1 MNRFRSIAGLL
12 LVALCV
18 WPAALANAA
27 GQATVTAAADHDHA
41 KAGDS
46 VTIDVTIDVAQGL
59 HAQSHT
65 PNDPNYIPLVLT
77 PKAMPGVT
85 FGTPVYPAG
94 VDETYPGLGTLN
106 VYTGQ
111 VVVKLPVKIAADAAG
126 PLKVAGVVRYQA
138 CNDTACFP
146 PQRAPFEVTITVESG
161 KAPATTQAAVPPVA
175 TPPATQAAVA
185 TTAPADAAAVLP
197 PPPAEPAGWLTLSD
211 NSYGLAFAMAF
222 VVGIIFNAV
231 PCVLPVVPLKI
242 AGFYEAAQ
250 HDRRKCF
257 MLGLAFS
264 AGLVA
269 SFAVLALLVVVL
281 RTLTWG
287 GLFQQTWFT
296 ISIVLV
302 LTIMAASQFGLFTIN
317 LPTAAYGFSPR
328 HDTYTGNVLFGILTA
343 ALSTPCT
350 IGPFSALLTWAL
362 ARPPVLGAATIVVV
376 GCGMASPYLV
386 MSAFPQVA
394 RKFPRTGPVG
404 EIIKQTLA
412 FFVLATAVYF
422 ARPLIGSW
430 IAPAAFWWTLF
441 AIVAVA
447 CVFLVIRTIR
457 SVGTPR
463 AIAISS
469 VIAAIVA
476 LGSGLGVASLARHP
490 YQWQPYTDVAL
501 AEAIKTG
508 RPVLIDFT
516 ADWCGNCHVLEAW
529 VINDK
534 SIVHAVQTGGVI
546 MLKADVT
553 YGTEAAVPLK
563 DKLVPTGEIP
573 LTAVY
578 LPGQSE
584 PKLLKGIYTTADLLH
599 ILDEKK
605 TDSAAIVLS
614 NNG

>member
-12 LVALCV
+12 LAVLCV
-18 WPAALANAA
+18 WPATLALAA
-27 GQATVTAAADHDHA
+27 GQATITAAADHDHA
-41 KAGDS
+41 KPGDT
-46 VTIDVTIDVAQGL
+46 VTVNVTIDVAEGL

-65 PNDPNYIPLVLT
+65 PNDENYIPLVLT
-77 PKAMPGVT
+77 PKATPGVT
-85 FGTPVYPAG
+85 FGEVVYPKG
-94 VDETYPGLGTLN
+94 MDENYPGLGTLN

-111 VVVKLPVKIAADAAG
+111 VVVKLPVTIKPDAAAG
-126 PLKVAGVVRYQA
+126 PAKIAGVVRYQA

-146 PQRAPFEVTITVESG
+146 PQRAPFEVTITVEGG
-161 KAPATTQAAVPPVA
+161 KAPATTQAALPLT
-175 TPPATQAAVA
+175 TPPTTQASA
-185 TTAPADAAAVLP
+185 TTAPADAAAAL
-197 PPPAEPAGWLTLSD
+197 PPAEPAGWLTLSD

-281 RTLTWG
+281 KTLTWG

-302 LTIMAASQFGLFTIN
+302 LTVMAASQFGLFTIN

-362 ARPPVLGAATIVVV
+362 ARPPILGAATIIVV

-386 MSAFPQVA
+386 LSAFPQVA

-430 IAPAAFWWTLF
+430 IAPAVYWWTLF
-441 AIVAVA
+441 AIVAAA
-447 CVFLVIRTIR
+447 CVFLVVRTVR

-469 VIAAIVA
+469 VIAAVVA
-476 LGSGLGVASLARHP
+476 IGSGLGVASLARHP
-490 YQWQPYTDVAL
+490 YQWQPYTDMAL

-578 LPGQSE
+578 LPGQAE
-584 PKLLKGIYTTADLLH
+584 PKLLKGIYTTADLLN

-605 TDSAAIVLS
+605 TASVAIAPS
-614 NNG
+614 PNG